1 VTANGPAPARK
12 SALFLEV
19 SAVAAEHARVDCL
32 VVPVF
37 SDERP
42 LRDSAGRADWR
53 LCGRLSQVLAA
64 GRASGRR
71 GEAVLAAS
79 FGGVVAPLVL
89 VLGAGRR
96 SDFAADGIQELARE
110 AVRRGA
116 GLRVAAIALALPES
130 SRDVPD
136 LAVRVEQLLLGAV
149 EGLASR
155 SEERPTDLR
164 LHVLVRSDELPRAL
178 ELLRTRRPARLHA
191 SVTLRAVEAVERRDP
206 RGGRVV
212 TPEPRAADSVK

>member
-1 VTANGPAPARK
+1 VTASGPAPRK

-42 LRDSAGRADWR
+42 LRDCASRADWR
-53 LCGRLSQVLAA
+53 LCGQLSQLLAA
-64 GRASGRR
+64 GRASGGRD
-71 GEAVLAAS
+71 EAVLVAS

-89 VLGAGRR
+89 VLGMGRR
-96 SDFAADGIQELARE
+96 SDFDANAIVELARE
-110 AVRRGA
+110 AVRRGV
-116 GLRVAAIALALPES
+116 GLRVAAIALGLPEL
-130 SRDVPD
+130 SRDVPA
-136 LAVRVEQLLLGAV
+136 LAARVELLLLGAV

-155 SEERPTDLR
+155 SEGRPGDLR

-178 ELLRTRRPARLHA
+178 ELLRTRRPARLPA
-191 SVTLRAVEAVERRDP
+191 SVTLRVAEAVERRDP
-206 RGGRVV
+206 RGGRAA
-212 TPEPRAADSVK
+212 TLDPRTADTVK